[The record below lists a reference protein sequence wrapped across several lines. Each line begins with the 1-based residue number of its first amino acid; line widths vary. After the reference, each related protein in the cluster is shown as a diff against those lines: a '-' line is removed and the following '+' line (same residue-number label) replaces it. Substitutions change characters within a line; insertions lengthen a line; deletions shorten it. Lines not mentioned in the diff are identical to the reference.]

1 LRAIAGETGKID
13 QAAKFEMKKSKVVK
27 YEACSTSSCLVE
39 MDEEPPHEVNIHAL
53 KIALEVALLFKARVF
68 DEIHFM
74 RKTVVDGSNVSGFQR
89 TALVAVD
96 GYINTSKGIV
106 RIDTICLEEEA
117 AKKLEDGENF
127 VKYRLDRLGVPLVEI
142 ATDASIQDPEHA
154 KEVASIIGMVLRSTG
169 KVKRGIGTI
178 RQDVNVSVSGHPRVE
193 IKGFQELR
201 YMPKVIENEVIR
213 QKSEKNGESH
223 VRKANADGTTTFMRP
238 MPGAARMYPETDI
251 SLITNVKDILK
262 EITLPELIDEKALR
276 LEKKYGISAEL
287 ARGLVEE
294 EIDLENFKFKTLEM
308 KYVANVLVN
317 YSKEIQSRFN
327 LDASKLSK
335 EDFKE
340 VLGYLDE
347 GKISKEA
354 VLEILVELLK
364 GNKIDLTKYKALDA
378 NEVEKIIKK
387 LVEENP
393 NLTIGAL
400 MGDAMKILRG
410 KVDGKVIM
418 DLLKKHK
425 Q

>member
-1 LRAIAGETGKID
+1 
-13 QAAKFEMKKSKVVK
+13 
-27 YEACSTSSCLVE
+27 
-39 MDEEPPHEVNIHAL
+39 
-53 KIALEVALLFKARVF
+53 
-68 DEIHFM
+68 
-74 RKTVVDGSNVSGFQR
+74 
-89 TALVAVD
+89 
-96 GYINTSKGIV
+96 
-106 RIDTICLEEEA
+106 
-117 AKKLEDGENF
+117 
-127 VKYRLDRLGVPLVEI
+127 
-142 ATDASIQDPEHA
+142 
-154 KEVASIIGMVLRSTG
+154 
-169 KVKRGIGTI
+169 
-178 RQDVNVSVSGHPRVE
+178 
-193 IKGFQELR
+193 
-201 YMPKVIENEVIR
+201 MPKVIENEVIR

-223 VRKANADGTTTFMRP
+223 VRKANADGTTIFMRP

-251 SLITNVKDILK
+251 SLITNVKDIMK

-276 LEKKYGISAEL
+276 LEKKYNITAEL

-340 VLGYLDE
+340 VLGYLDD

-354 VLEILVELLK
+354 VLEILVEFSK